1 MKEKYRSHTKWK
13 SFASTLLFLFS
24 SALLLAC
31 QSDDPVPQTD
41 TPDEKPGK
49 DSTAGFDYVYREGT
63 LGYQVFR
70 IPAIVKSKSGNL
82 LAFAEARKLRS
93 NGDSGD
99 IDMVVKISE
108 DHGVTWSEMITIW
121 DDGMHTCGNP
131 VPILDEETGRI
142 HLLMNWNHG
151 DDRWGDLVKGTG
163 QDVRR
168 VFYTWSDDE
177 GKTWEE
183 PKEITERVKDSAWD
197 WHGTGP
203 VHGIQVKG
211 GAHTGRLIAPSYF
224 TVREDGIQKDHSH
237 VIYSDDNGKTWQSGA
252 PTPGEGVGE
261 CTVAELSDG
270 RLMLNMRTGNT
281 GTRSYCI
288 SEDGGE
294 TWGELQTDLNLID
307 PSCQGSLLATEL
319 QGEHTLFFSNAASVE
334 RTHMTVKKSTDDGAN
349 WTSSLL
355 IHEGPAA
362 YSDLAMSDD
371 GRLILLYEGGSGRPY
386 EGIAIERIDVKNF
399 N

>member
-1 MKEKYRSHTKWK
+1 
-13 SFASTLLFLFS
+13 
-24 SALLLAC
+24 
-31 QSDDPVPQTD
+31 
-41 TPDEKPGK
+41 
-49 DSTAGFDYVYREGT
+49 
-63 LGYQVFR
+63 
-70 IPAIVKSKSGNL
+70 
-82 LAFAEARKLRS
+82 
-93 NGDSGD
+93 
-99 IDMVVKISE
+99 
-108 DHGVTWSEMITIW
+108 
-121 DDGMHTCGNP
+121 
-131 VPILDEETGRI
+131 
-142 HLLMNWNHG
+142 
-151 DDRWGDLVKGTG
+151 
-163 QDVRR
+163 
-168 VFYTWSDDE
+168 TWSDDE

-183 PKEITERVKDSAWD
+183 PKEITESVKDSTWD

-203 VHGIQVKG
+203 VHGIQVTG

-224 TVREDGIQKDHSH
+224 TVREDGTQKDHSH
-237 VIYSDDNGKTWQSGA
+237 VIYSDDNGKTWRSGA

-261 CTVAELSDG
+261 CTVSELSDG

-349 WTSSLL
+349 WSSSLL
-355 IHEGPAA
+355 IHHGPAA

-386 EGIAIERIDVKNF
+386 EGIAIE
-399 N
+399 